1 VENETLRIL
10 VTLLFIALG
19 LTTGPIIA
27 DCVWTASITG
37 TAFRSLAFFLASG
50 FPLAIVAAR
59 NRRRKRMQETHR
71 ATVLA
76 TALRNGALDYWVFPH
91 PLLPAPEEPDCIAVQ
106 HKMLPAPEKPGCTA
120 VQRRCAADAAIY

>member
-1 VENETLRIL
+1 
-10 VTLLFIALG
+10 LLFIALG

-27 DCVWTASITG
+27 DCVWTASVTG

-91 PLLPAPEEPDCIAVQ
+91 PLLPAPEEPDCTAVQ

-120 VQRRCAADAAIY
+120 VQRRCAADAAVY